1 MYLTGLVFVWSASA
15 WLNTGV
21 RFDYAT
27 SFFFSIDCS
36 QARPTTDRGEVRELF
51 YSRFSVP
58 KFRASQAY
66 QILYLYLFFT
76 DFLIFERSS
85 E

>member
-1 MYLTGLVFVWSASA
+1 MYLTGLVFVWSTSA

-27 SFFFSIDCS
+27 SFFSIDRS
-36 QARPTTDRGEVRELF
+36 QARPTPDRGEVRELF
-51 YSRFSVP
+51 YSRFSLP
-58 KFRASQAY
+58 KFRACQAC
-66 QILYLYLFFT
+66 QILYFYLFFT